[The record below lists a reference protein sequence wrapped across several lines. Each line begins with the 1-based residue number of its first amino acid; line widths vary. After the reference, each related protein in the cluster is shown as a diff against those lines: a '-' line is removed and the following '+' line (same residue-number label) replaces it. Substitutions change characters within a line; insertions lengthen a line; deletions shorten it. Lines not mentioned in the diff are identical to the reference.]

1 MSNLFNIHSPSKHF
15 FHSSKTDI
23 PINEDLT
30 VFLISITLI
39 IVVLTIFMIWSIW
52 LCSHLCGCGWKFM
65 LKMKKNIEWWMSPS
79 NAREIIKSKE
89 VVFLGDIH
97 EI

>member
-1 MSNLFNIHSPSKHF
+1 MSNLFNIHSPNKHF
-15 FHSSKTDI
+15 FHSSKTDM
-23 PINEDLT
+23 PINEDVT

-39 IVVLTIFMIWSIW
+39 IVVLTVFFIW
-52 LCSHLCGCGWKFM
+52 LFWLFCHVCGCGWRFM
-65 LKMKKNIEWWMSPS
+65 LKFKKNIELWMSHS

>member
-15 FHSSKTDI
+15 FNSSKTDM

-39 IVVLTIFMIWSIW
+39 IVVLTIFIIWSIW
-52 LCSHLCGCGWKFM
+52 LCCHLCGSGWKLM
-65 LKMKKNIEWWMSPS
+65 LKFKKNIKLWMSPS
-79 NAREIIKSKE
+79 NAREIVKSKE
-89 VVFLGDIH
+89 VAFLGDIH